1 MDSENYNE
9 ELRKVWR
16 PNWLSSINELTSLR
30 LQKNSW
36 LDKNAPSAHWTFVEF
51 MCSYFDNLGIDD
63 NYKDP
68 LKRKLLSSE
77 EFEII
82 RPWHEALDKYK
93 SPKNN
98 DYAVNKILEDP
109 SWLEIIE
116 VGIKV
121 KNELSKILSDEEKN
135 ILLEEID
142 HRKYC

>member
-1 MDSENYNE
+1 MRRESELPEGALGFEKKESPQTRE
-9 ELRKVWR
+9 EPLL
-16 PNWLSSINELTSLR
+16 PQR
-30 LQKNSW
+30 L
-36 LDKNAPSAHWTFVEF
+36 A
-51 MCSYFDNLGIDD
+51 CGRYFHKQVQN
-63 NYKDP
+63 
-68 LKRKLLSSE
+68 
-77 EFEII
+77 
-82 RPWHEALDKYK
+82 KYK